1 MPLIAAGLLALAM
14 TLAVAK
20 NDQAH
25 KEALQKE
32 HQQVLQQHD
41 QAHEPRDVHGGQKV
55 PGG

>member
-20 NDQAH
+20 NDQARR
-25 KEALQKE
+25 EALQKE
-32 HQQVLQQHD
+32 HQQMLQQHEGI
-41 QAHEPRDVHGGQKV
+41 HEPRSGQKL

>member
-20 NDQAH
+20 NDQARR
-25 KEALQKE
+25 EALQKE
-32 HQQVLQQHD
+32 HQQMLQQHEGI
-41 QAHEPRDVHGGQKV
+41 HEPRTVGSGQKL